1 MRSDPAEDWRRLTDL
16 YRGMGEVELH
26 ELATD
31 FRNLTGMAQQVL
43 RDELRRRGLNL
54 PLAQTDVLVNGVPL
68 PRPRPLDLPADTG
81 AAGGGR
87 DFPVEYTWK
96 TLLCECNE
104 PEQAWQIGEVLR
116 QAGIESWI
124 EGSGRFSPHG
134 ELGLTNPR
142 VLVAADQLDEARII
156 AARPI
161 PPEIVELSRIT
172 LPDFEPPP
180 CPRCGAQDPLLE
192 AVYSWN
198 VWRCETCGQQW
209 RDAENASSDEAALAG
224 G

>member
-1 MRSDPAEDWRRLTDL
+1 MRTDPAEDWRRLTDR
-16 YRGMGEVELH
+16 YRGMGELELH

-54 PLAQTDVLVNGVPL
+54 PLAQAEVLVNGVPL
-68 PRPRPLDLPADTG
+68 PRPRPLAMPA
-81 AAGGGR
+81 AAGVGR

-104 PEQAWQIGEVLR
+104 PEQAWQVCEVLR
-116 QAGIESWI
+116 RAGIESWI
-124 EGSGRFSPHG
+124 EGPGRFSPHA
-134 ELGLTNPR
+134 ELDLTNPR
-142 VLVAADQLDEARII
+142 VFVAADQLDEARMI

-161 PPEIVELSRIT
+161 PPEIVELSRMRP
-172 LPDFEPPP
+172 PDFEPPP
-180 CPRCGAQDPLLE
+180 CPHCGAQDPLLE
-192 AVYSWN
+192 AVHSWN
-198 VWRCETCGQQW
+198 VWRCEICGQQW
-209 RDAENASSDEAALAG
+209 RDAGNASSDEATLAG